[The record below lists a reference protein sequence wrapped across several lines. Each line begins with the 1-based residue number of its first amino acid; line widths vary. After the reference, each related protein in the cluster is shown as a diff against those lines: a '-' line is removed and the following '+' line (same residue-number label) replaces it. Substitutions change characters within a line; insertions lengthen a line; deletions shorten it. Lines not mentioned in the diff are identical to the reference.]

1 VTVRSGTLLVVAGVV
16 GLLVLAVPAATA
28 LQDPN
33 GGAGDDDQRAVDLLR
48 HSAAAMRATS
58 YSGTRMVSA
67 WGPGESVTVLVDV
80 EHVAGQGTRLSVRGG
95 APQDA
100 ATFLAGGS
108 GAEQASQMTVQSLQ
122 LLTEA
127 YAVRLAERDS
137 VAGRPSAVVE
147 VSRAGAVVARLW
159 VDEASGLL
167 LRREILDTSGRL
179 VRESTFIDVH
189 VAPSDFMAHLP
200 PAVPD
205 APSHGQGVRDV
216 HSLESTGWD
225 CPHQAGTMQLVGT
238 EVLSGTHA
246 LHMTYSDGLSRMS
259 VFEQHGSLDPDSVRG
274 LESLRLAG
282 HLVHIREGMPT
293 YAVWEQDGLVL
304 TAVTD
309 GPLDTVASVVAGQPP
324 QVDAGLGFW
333 DRVASGVA
341 RLGDWANPL
350 V

>member
-16 GLLVLAVPAATA
+16 GLLVLVVPGATA
-28 LQDPN
+28 YQNPY

-48 HSAAAMRATS
+48 QSADAMRVTS

-67 WGPGESVTVLVDV
+67 WGRAASVTVLVDV

-100 ATFLAGGS
+100 AMFLAGGS
-108 GAEQASQMTVQSLQ
+108 DAERASQLTGQSLE
-122 LLTEA
+122 LLTQA
-127 YAVRLAERDS
+127 YTVRLGEHDS
-137 VAGRPSAVVE
+137 VAGRPSTVVE
-147 VSRAGAVVARLW
+147 VSRTGAVVARLW
-159 VDEASGLL
+159 VDETSGLL
-167 LRREILDTSGRL
+167 LRREIFDSSGRL

-205 APSHGQGVRDV
+205 TSHGQGVHDV
-216 HSLESTGWD
+216 HTLERTGWD

-238 EVLSGTHA
+238 EVLPGTQA

-259 VFEQHGSLDPDSVRG
+259 VFEQRGALAPDSVRG
-274 LESLRLAG
+274 LQSLRLAG
-282 HLVHIREGMPT
+282 HLVYVREGMPT
-293 YAVWEQDGLVL
+293 YAVWQQDGLVL

-309 GPLDTVASVVAGQPP
+309 GSLDAVAAVVAGQPP
-324 QVDAGLGFW
+324 QVDTGLSFW

-341 RLGDWANPL
+341 RLGDWATPL